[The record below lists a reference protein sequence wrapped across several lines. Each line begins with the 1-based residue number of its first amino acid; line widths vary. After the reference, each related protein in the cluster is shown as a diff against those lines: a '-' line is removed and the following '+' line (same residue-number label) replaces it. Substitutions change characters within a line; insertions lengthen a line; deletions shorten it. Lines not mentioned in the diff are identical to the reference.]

1 MFPELPEKPLLFP
14 FRMLYLQGRLIKTGK
29 VVGDETVIDM
39 AGTASSVYLLRVL
52 DNEKD
57 IKTFRIIKK

>member
-29 VVGDETVIDM
+29 VVGE
-39 AGTASSVYLLRVL
+39 
-52 DNEKD
+52 
-57 IKTFRIIKK
+57 IIQEYTDRFHGWVEVHIIQQWQGEIPALQAK